1 MIGGEIIFLTEK
13 KLFLMV
19 QKGSN
24 RRSGCRGLGLVGAT
38 IFSFQGQILRCLTV
52 VVGNIPLTTDLVL
65 EYVLCVK
72 SVEQILNL
80 VEPLSTSKCSIF
92 SNGS

>member
-1 MIGGEIIFLTEK
+1 
-13 KLFLMV
+13 MV

-24 RRSGCRGLGLVGAT
+24 RRSGCRSLGLVGGAT

-80 VEPLSTSKCSIF
+80 VEPTYMLTSKCRVF
-92 SNGS
+92 RMGHK

>member
-1 MIGGEIIFLTEK
+1 M
-13 KLFLMV
+13 
-19 QKGSN
+19 
-24 RRSGCRGLGLVGAT
+24 
-38 IFSFQGQILRCLTV
+38 

-80 VEPLSTSKCSIF
+80 VAPLSTSKCRVFRMGHRKFRFLLKLFHGKPTNKEKSTKYTFIQKTKM
-92 SNGS
+92 